1 MLCNEIV
8 EFVERKRT
16 APVIDESTYAVFL
29 RFPFVMVVVVVMMMA
44 VFMLVVVIMFM
55 FVFVSV
61 FMFMMMVVVLL
72 LTLYFR
78 ERFLDF
84 AYPRG

>member
-16 APVIDESTYAVFL
+16 APVIDESPYAVFL
-29 RFPFVMVVVVVMMMA
+29 RFAFVMVVVVMMMMA
-44 VFMLVVVIMFM
+44 VLMLVVVFMSLMSMLVLMFM
-55 FVFVSV
+55 
-61 FMFMMMVVVLL
+61 MMMVVVVFLL
-72 LTLYFR
+72 DFR
-78 ERFLDF
+78 ERFLDL